1 MPGSCSGL
9 TLLREIPDLGSFK
22 NWELEKQEES
32 RAVIRPTH
40 PFRKDLAEAPCDP
53 ATPQCHHAPPQSR
66 HTTIPSS
73 GTAHVPKCWS
83 PHPPG
88 AWLEGDTKHLVC
100 VKSPKK
106 PAGLQH
112 NRCSEES
119 QVQKTIL
126 CHRHKCI
133 FLSQTTPISSSKEN
147 NPRSEGGRGFFGRH
161 NAKIL

>member
-1 MPGSCSGL
+1 MGSATEGWMPGSCSGL
-9 TLLREIPDLGSFK
+9 TLLWEIPDLGSSK
-22 NWELEKQEES
+22 NWDLEKQEES

-88 AWLEGDTKHLVC
+88 AWLEGDTKQLVC
-100 VKSPKK
+100 VNP
-106 PAGLQH
+106 
-112 NRCSEES
+112 
-119 QVQKTIL
+119 QKTSRAPTQQML
-126 CHRHKCI
+126 RGEPGTKSHS
-133 FLSQTTPISSSKEN
+133 LPSQMHFSFTN
-147 NPRSEGGRGFFGRH
+147 NTH
-161 NAKIL
+161 